1 MNVNKAV
8 LHKNHGIISRVM
20 FREIM
25 WQEICDVFVE
35 LPFSFNF
42 SFLSVH
48 VQMTIP
54 YPKNSE
60 TIFCENMDLTSC
72 KSS

>member
-1 MNVNKAV
+1 
-8 LHKNHGIISRVM
+8 
-20 FREIM
+20 M

-60 TIFCENMDLTSC
+60 TIFCENIKLTS
-72 KSS
+72 